1 MQKEKSVARGGTFL
15 GDPVSKAIRLKRR
28 LLARFR
34 PPPPSWHL
42 PNKFAGGDISEDIRE
57 KYQFYG
63 DIVDFFANN
72 TGPAVHKWHHYIPV
86 YDRYF
91 SKFRNRPV
99 RFLEIGVQNGGSLQM
114 WRKYFGPDARIC
126 GIDIDPKCI
135 ELDGQAAMVRI
146 GSQDDPEFLRSV
158 IEELGGVDIVLDD
171 GSHLMPHMRASL
183 RILFPLLSEGGFY
196 MIEDLHCAY
205 MGQYGGGIRRK
216 ANFFNHVREIID
228 DMHRWYHPMPPRV
241 PELDRI
247 VSGIHVHD
255 SIVVFEKNRVHPPVH
270 SKVGRV
276 REPRP

>member
-1 MQKEKSVARGGTFL
+1 MGEHVL
-15 GDPVSKAIRLKRR
+15 KAIRLKNR

-34 PPPPSWHL
+34 PAPPWHL
-42 PNKFAGGDISEDIRE
+42 PNRFAGSDISEDIRT
-57 KYQFYG
+57 KYQFDG
-63 DIVDFFANN
+63 DILDLFSNN
-72 TGPAVHKWHHYIPV
+72 KGAAVHKWHHYIPV

-99 RFLEIGVQNGGSLQM
+99 RFLEIGVQNGGSLWM
-114 WRKYFGPDARIC
+114 WRKYFGPDARIA
-126 GIDIDPKCI
+126 GIDIDPECI

-146 GSQDDPEFLRSV
+146 GSQGDPEFLRSV
-158 IEELGGVDIVLDD
+158 VEELGGIDIVLDD

-183 RILFPLLSEGGFY
+183 RVLFPLLSEGGLY

-205 MGQYGGGIRRK
+205 MPRYGGGIRRK

-228 DMHRWYHPMPPRV
+228 DMHRWYHPMPARV
-241 PELDRI
+241 PELDRS

-270 SKVGRV
+270 SRVGSV
-276 REPRP
+276 RESRH